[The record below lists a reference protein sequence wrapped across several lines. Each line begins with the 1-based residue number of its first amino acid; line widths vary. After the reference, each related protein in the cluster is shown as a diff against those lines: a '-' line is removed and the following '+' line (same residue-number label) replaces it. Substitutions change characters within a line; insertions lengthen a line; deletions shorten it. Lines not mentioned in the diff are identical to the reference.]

1 MEYATA
7 SVSDLTIMVLSHLE
21 TLALKNLISDLLLI
35 LAQSEILHSSYWL
48 WWGVYILTLSLQEI

>member
-35 LAQSEILHSSYWL
+35 LAQSEILCSSCWL